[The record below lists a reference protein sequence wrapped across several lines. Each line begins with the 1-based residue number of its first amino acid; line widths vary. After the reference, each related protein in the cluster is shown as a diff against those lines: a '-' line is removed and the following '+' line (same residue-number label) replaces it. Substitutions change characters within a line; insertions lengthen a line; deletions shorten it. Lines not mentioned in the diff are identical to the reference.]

1 MMKLAGSVVALVTPM
16 QQDGAIDFEALSRL
30 IEWHIASR
38 TAGIVIAGSTGE
50 SLALTEEERH
60 QLITTAV
67 EIANGRIPIIA
78 GTGTA
83 ATQTTIAL
91 TQAAE
96 AAGADAA
103 LVVTPYY
110 NKPTQLGL
118 YQHYQAIA
126 EASTLPVLLY
136 NVPGRAGVDL
146 LPETVARLG
155 EIKNIIG
162 IKEATGKLER
172 AKTIRQLLG
181 PDFIIFSGDDATA
194 LTWMLNGYAEGVVS
208 VTANVAPALMQAM
221 CEKAMQGEVNSA
233 TQLNDQMSALHE
245 DLFLESNP
253 IPAKWALQKMG
264 KIQSGIR
271 SPLTT
276 FSAQHHPTLERAL
289 QQAGVFEE
297 KHSC

>member
-30 IEWHIASR
+30 IEWQISSR
-38 TAGIVIAGSTGE
+38 TAGILVAGSTGE
-50 SLALTEEERH
+50 SLALTEAERH
-60 QLITTAV
+60 QLITAAV
-67 EIANGRIPIIA
+67 NAAKGRIPIIA

-83 ATQTTIAL
+83 ATQTTIAF

-96 AAGADAA
+96 SAGADAA
-103 LVVTPYY
+103 LIVTPYY
-110 NKPTQLGL
+110 TKPTPLGL
-118 YQHYQAIA
+118 YQHYQAVA
-126 EASTLPVLLY
+126 ASSTLPIFLY
-136 NVPGRAGVDL
+136 NIPGRTGVDL
-146 LPETVARLG
+146 LPETIARLG

-162 IKEATGKLER
+162 IKEATGNLER
-172 AKTIRQLLG
+172 AKAILQLLG
-181 PDFIIFSGDDATA
+181 PDFLIFSGDDATA
-194 LTWMLNGYAEGVVS
+194 LTWMLNSCAKGVVS

-221 CEKAMQGEVNSA
+221 CEKAIQGEVNSA
-233 TQLNDQMSALHE
+233 TQLNDQLSALHK

-253 IPAKWALQKMG
+253 IPTKWALQKMG

-276 FSAQHHPTLERAL
+276 FSAQHHQTLERTL

-297 KHSC
+297 THPC